1 MFLVDDTSSVWLQA
15 FVREGDS
22 PAVDIGD
29 EIEFKVLA
37 RPDQT
42 FRATISHVS
51 PLFDPA
57 TRRLVVR
64 ASVPNARS
72 ILKREMFA

>member
-1 MFLVDDTSSVWLQA
+1 
-15 FVREGDS
+15 
-22 PAVDIGD
+22 VDIGD

-72 ILKREMFA
+72 ILKREMFATVTIFTEKATDWPAVPRRAV